1 MEKVTKNINIMST
14 SPNQKV
20 IVTKRTLSD
29 AEHTYSRTNIEA
41 MLTAAKILSD
51 RAFKLYARMNLHT
64 DDFTYALSPVAI
76 RKAIGMSD
84 DKYRAAVKE
93 LQTEGYLVLVP
104 GRKNLFFFYEYPQK
118 DCAEFSTRE
127 PGIDTANHIADIH
140 GDGAHMAEHA
150 VETGMVSMENEEM
163 DGRIQ
168 PGNSADSGLEIQQDI
183 TENTPRDNER
193 NTPENTIMDIP
204 EDVMRSG
211 FFTIEETWQS
221 LTEKRKREQ
230 QFEQECRDYE
240 AIMSCV
246 DPDDRHF
253 FDHMNPYRDMSF
265 ETEDDNIDW
274 DDPDLPF

>member
-1 MEKVTKNINIMST
+1 MEKVIKNVNIMLT

-29 AEHTYSRTNIEA
+29 AAHTYSRTNIEA

-51 RAFKLYARMNLHT
+51 RAFKLYARMSLHT
-64 DDFTYALSPVAI
+64 DGFTYALSPTAI

-93 LQTEGYLVLVP
+93 LQAAGYLVLVP

-118 DCAEFSTRE
+118 DCAEFPTRE
-127 PGIDTANHIADIH
+127 PGIDTADHIADIH
-140 GDGAHMAEHA
+140 GDGAHTAEHVA
-150 VETGMVSMENEEM
+150 ETGTVSVENEEM

-183 TENTPRDNER
+183 TENTPKDNEK
-193 NTPENTIMDIP
+193 NIPENTIMDIP
-204 EDVMRSG
+204 EDVMHSS

-221 LTEKRKREQ
+221 LTEKRKQEQ
-230 QFEQECRDYE
+230 QFEQECREYE

-253 FDHMNPYRDMSF
+253 FDHMNPYRDLSF
-265 ETEDDNIDW
+265 GTGEDNIDW

>member
-1 MEKVTKNINIMST
+1 MEKVIKNVNIMLT

-29 AEHTYSRTNIEA
+29 AAHTYSRTNIEA

-51 RAFKLYARMNLHT
+51 RAFKLYARMSLHT
-64 DDFTYALSPVAI
+64 DGFTYALSPTAI

-93 LQTEGYLVLVP
+93 LQAEGYLVLVP

-118 DCAEFSTRE
+118 DCAEFPTRE
-127 PGIDTANHIADIH
+127 PGIDTADHIADIH
-140 GDGAHMAEHA
+140 GDGAHTAEHVA
-150 VETGMVSMENEEM
+150 ETGMVSMENEEM

-183 TENTPRDNER
+183 TENTPKDNEK
-193 NTPENTIMDIP
+193 NIPENTIMDIP
-204 EDVMRSG
+204 EDVMHSS

-230 QFEQECRDYE
+230 QFEQECREYE

-253 FDHMNPYRDMSF
+253 FDHMNPYRDLSF
-265 ETEDDNIDW
+265 GTGEDNIDW